1 MRVYGYKGGSDMMK
15 KFCTDSNDLYD
26 FLRESGFEV
35 GSTGGGCT
43 AWMRDFPNASVMI
56 SSDSHHYFGS
66 DEDIAD
72 CGIYVGVSDEY
83 GEVWHG
89 VASNADD
96 VPRLVA
102 LAMAKAIDHRG
113 YPE

>member
-1 MRVYGYKGGSDMMK
+1 MN
-15 KFCTDSNDLYD
+15 SNDLYD

-43 AWMRDFPNASVMI
+43 AWMRDFPNASVEI
-56 SSDSHHYFGS
+56 SSESNHDFGS
-66 DEDIAD
+66 EKDIAD
-72 CGIYVGVSDEY
+72 CGIYVGVSEDY

-89 VASNADD
+89 VATNADD

-102 LAMAKAIDHRG
+102 LAMAKATNHIPFAEYRG